1 MSDKISEKLHPIP
14 SAIANQR
21 RISIRNIIIY
31 WKPNFVQIGRFVYL
45 VTILHLNY
53 ITGNETILL
62 FCYDD
67 DNRINVKKNPEMM
80 NKSDNKKIL

>member
-1 MSDKISEKLHPIP
+1 MMKCPYKRSGLS
-14 SAIANQR
+14 
-21 RISIRNIIIY
+21 
-31 WKPNFVQIGRFVYL
+31 FVQIGRFVYL
-45 VTILHLNY
+45 VAILYLNY

-67 DNRINVKKNPEMM
+67 DNRINVKQNPEMM

>member
-1 MSDKISEKLHPIP
+1 MYILI
-14 SAIANQR
+14 
-21 RISIRNIIIY
+21 NIITCLLLYSDYCIN
-31 WKPNFVQIGRFVYL
+31 NFQANVFFLILKKCHYDFDFQWLIQI
-45 VTILHLNY
+45 NY

-67 DNRINVKKNPEMM
+67 DNNKCKIFSEIM

>member
-1 MSDKISEKLHPIP
+1 MTNINSQHHNLLGNQISSKSEDLCIWWPFL
-14 SAIANQR
+14 
-21 RISIRNIIIY
+21 Y
-31 WKPNFVQIGRFVYL
+31 
-45 VTILHLNY
+45 LNY

-80 NKSDNKKIL
+80 NKSDNKKIF